1 MVKNIFTWLSSL
13 KGDKPLKAE
22 ESSQVNEPV
31 KEEELQKVDENK
43 EWNLFLDVLTVT
55 REEIIKN
62 PSLVPLK
69 VSDKTANRMTG
80 VNNIINRGVSD
91 DEDIIKIEVMSDA
104 IINLFLDKY
113 ADNLPQLRKDLQQR
127 FEEQGYIPYI
137 NKRHE
142 REKDDLIKQYEAKI
156 QQMQNSFEDQI
167 KNAVDSKNEELNQ
180 VKERLQEVQ
189 NSVQEQIK
197 NAVDAETGELKEQ
210 IKYKEAALAS
220 QKLEVDNLK
229 KTKDEMIK
237 YVPDSFKKQQ

>member
-1 MVKNIFTWLSSL
+1 
-13 KGDKPLKAE
+13 
-22 ESSQVNEPV
+22 
-31 KEEELQKVDENK
+31 
-43 EWNLFLDVLTVT
+43 
-55 REEIIKN
+55 
-62 PSLVPLK
+62 
-69 VSDKTANRMTG
+69 MTG
-80 VNNIINRGVSD
+80 VNNIINSGVSD